1 MKIKGFFPL
10 ILAIKTKDLTRVG
23 VLSWLR
29 VGEPSVTSLLT
40 VDGRHLFCD
49 REINKVALPSWV
61 WKTRHIFQAFIPSKL
76 WILIYILQMFLSFW
90 ISTSFSVSP
99 CPCEWLFFSEPLS
112 FSSFELCTF
121 SFLSVVYGFLLMR
134 ILFWAFNFRSLSMAA
149 RFLRRRFILILF
161 AAIRNLAWLFSA
173 WTTVFHL
180 NVNDWNSWVRKQ
192 HTIS

>member
-1 MKIKGFFPL
+1 MVTCRR
-10 ILAIKTKDLTRVG
+10 AIG
-23 VLSWLR
+23 YF
-29 VGEPSVTSLLT
+29 T
-40 VDGRHLFCD
+40 VDSWRSPSFLWSW
-49 REINKVALPSWV
+49 NKQGCFTILSLED
-61 WKTRHIFQAFIPSKL
+61 KTYISSIYTKQIVNIIR
-76 WILIYILQMFLSFW
+76 YILQMFLSFW

-121 SFLSVVYGFLLMR
+121 SLLSVVYGFLLMR